1 MLNSIRGTLT
11 YKSGDQIGIDCGGLE
26 WAVDTTSTSISLLPQ
41 IGEDVL
47 IYTHLHHTQEAM
59 KLFGFSSFEERR
71 LFLALKTVN
80 GVGVSL
86 ARKILSGT
94 TPPRFLKAL
103 DSEDL
108 SVLERIPG
116 LGKKTAQ
123 KIVLQ
128 LRGSLVDA
136 DASEEVASSQEKD
149 VVNALAAMG
158 FESRAAA
165 RVVSSILRS
174 PELDG
179 LGSDEREKEILRR
192 AIVAMSQ

>member
-11 YKSGDQIGIDCGGLE
+11 YKSEDQIGVDSGGLE
-26 WAVDTTSTSISLLPQ
+26 WAVDTTYTSISQFPRV
-41 IGEDVL
+41 GEEILV
-47 IYTHLHHTQEAM
+47 YTYLHHTQDMM
-59 KLFGFSSFEERR
+59 KLFGFFSFEERR

-94 TPPRFLKAL
+94 TPARFLKAL

-108 SVLERIPG
+108 TVLERIPG

-128 LRGSLVDA
+128 LQGTLISTD
-136 DASEEVASSQEKD
+136 VAESVIPSQEKD
-149 VVNALAAMG
+149 VVDALVAMG
-158 FESRAAA
+158 FEYKAASRA
-165 RVVSSILRS
+165 VSSILRS
-174 PELDG
+174 PELVG
-179 LGSDEREKEILRR
+179 LSSDEREKEILRR
-192 AIVAMSQ
+192 AIVAMS